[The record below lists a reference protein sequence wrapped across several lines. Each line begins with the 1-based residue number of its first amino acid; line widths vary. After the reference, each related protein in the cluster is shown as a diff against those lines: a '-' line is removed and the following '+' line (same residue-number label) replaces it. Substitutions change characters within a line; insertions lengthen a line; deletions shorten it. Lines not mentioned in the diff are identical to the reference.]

1 MWSNIY
7 NVNFERSFVSLFSFV
22 SNSNRFFLV
31 RLGSGHSVR
40 LYRPSLHRHQR
51 LLERSTVCAEHS
63 VLLYRRVR
71 DGLLRR
77 VPGLRLD
84 VVEEHGHRD
93 GRRLRVPR
101 GKGRRVG
108 EITVDE
114 EA

>member
-1 MWSNIY
+1 MWSNID
-7 NVNFERSFVSLFSFV
+7 NVNFARSFLSFLSFV
-22 SNSNRFFLV
+22 SNSDRFFSA

-40 LYRPSLHRHQR
+40 LHRPSLHRHQR
-51 LLERSTVCAEHS
+51 LLERPTVCAKHA

-71 DGLLRR
+71 DGMLRW

-101 GKGRRVG
+101 GKGRGVG
-108 EITVDE
+108 EIKVDE